1 MKKAVTIRFPAPLPA
16 EITCPI
22 CEGNRCKVCNK
33 TGKIKITVDAKVPIQ
48 RSLIVQYVADNVHD
62 IAYEL
67 SRQYGLTQEI
77 ETEDMFSLRNGKQTA
92 TYELVKIS
100 SLGGVAWIANR
111 VDELESPR
119 YFKSISE
126 LQKFRSLSNE
136 Q

>member
-16 EITCPI
+16 EISCPI
-22 CEGNRCKVCNK
+22 CEGNRCIVCKK

-48 RSLIVQYVADNVHD
+48 RSLIIQYVVENVKD

-67 SRQYGLTQEI
+67 SRQYGLTQEV
-77 ETEDMFSLRNGKQTA
+77 ETEDMFTIGNA
-92 TYELVKIS
+92 TYELVKVS
-100 SLGGVAWIANR
+100 SLGGVVWIANR

-119 YFKSISE
+119 YFKSISD
-126 LQKFRSLSNE
+126 LQNFRRMSNE

>member
-22 CEGNRCKVCNK
+22 CEGNKCIVCNK

-48 RSLIVQYVADNVHD
+48 RSLIIQYVVENVKD

-67 SRQYGLTQEI
+67 SRQYGLTQEV
-77 ETEDMFSLRNGKQTA
+77 ETEDMFTIGNA
-92 TYELVKIS
+92 TYELVKVS
-100 SLGGVAWIANR
+100 SLGGVVWIANR

-119 YFKSISE
+119 YFKSISD
-126 LQKFRSLSNE
+126 LQNFRRMSNE

>member
-16 EITCPI
+16 EIPCPI

-67 SRQYGLTQEI
+67 SRQYGLTQEV
-77 ETEDMFSLRNGKQTA
+77 ET
-92 TYELVKIS
+92 
-100 SLGGVAWIANR
+100 

-119 YFKSISE
+119 YFKSISD